1 MPSQREIAKD
11 WQCAHSYIAK
21 CVNNG
26 CPTDSFE
33 SARAW
38 RKLHASKR
46 ATTSPKQLAKLVL
59 QEKDD
64 DSSDAREHRKEFLND
79 RPEGTRLPLDTSLE
93 DALVNARQAAAEAWR
108 LLSESMTANQ
118 DDLIGVRLSV
128 HNKALEAL
136 FRAESAYREELE
148 RRRILIP
155 LAEAMETARRG
166 YQVILQRLKALPQNV
181 APRCNPADPN
191 RAMTVLESECTAIL
205 GDAQMVYASWSND
218 QAPASNSSQL

>member
-1 MPSQREIAKD
+1 MPSQRDIAKN
-11 WQCAHSYIAK
+11 WQCAHSYVGK

-26 CPTDSFE
+26 CPTDSFK

-59 QEKDD
+59 QKKDD
-64 DSSDAREHRKEFLND
+64 GSPEAREYQKEFPKD
-79 RPEGTRLPLDTSLE
+79 RPESTRLPTDIPIE
-93 DALVNARQAAAEAWR
+93 DAVVNARQAAAEAWR
-108 LLSESMTANQ
+108 LLSESMTANE

-128 HNKALEAL
+128 HNKALEA
-136 FRAESAYREELE
+136 FFKAESAYREELE

-155 LAEAMETARRG
+155 VAEAMEIARRG
-166 YQVILQRLKALPQNV
+166 YEVILQRLKALPQNV
-181 APRCNPADPN
+181 SSRCNPTDPN

-205 GDAQMVYASWSND
+205 GDAQKVYGS
-218 QAPASNSSQL
+218 

>member
-11 WQCAHSYIAK
+11 WKCAHSYVAK

-33 SARAW
+33 SAREW
-38 RKLHASKR
+38 RKLHATKR

-64 DSSDAREHRKEFLND
+64 NSREARENRKEFLKD
-79 RPEGTRLPLDTSLE
+79 RPGGTRLPSDTPLE
-93 DALVNARQAAAEAWR
+93 DAVLNARQAAAEAWR
-108 LLSESMTANQ
+108 LLSESMTADQ

-136 FRAESAYREELE
+136 FKAESAYREELE

-166 YQVILQRLKALPQNV
+166 YEVILQRLNALPQNV
-181 APRCNPADPN
+181 APRCNPTDPD
-191 RAMTVLESECTAIL
+191 RAITVLESECTAIL
-205 GDAQMVYASWSND
+205 ADAQKVYASWSD
-218 QAPASNSSQL
+218 E

>member
-1 MPSQREIAKD
+1 MHSQREIAKD
-11 WQCAHSYIAK
+11 WQCAHSYVAK
-21 CVNNG
+21 CVKNG

-59 QEKDD
+59 QENND
-64 DSSDAREHRKEFLND
+64 DSPDAREHRKEFLND
-79 RPEGTRLPLDTSLE
+79 RPEGTRLPSDTPLE
-93 DALVNARQAAAEAWR
+93 DAVLNARQAAAEAWR

-136 FRAESAYREELE
+136 FKAESAYREELE

-155 LAEAMETARRG
+155 LAEAMEIARRG
-166 YQVILQRLKALPQNV
+166 YEVILQRLNGSPAKRGAAMQPDRSGQSDDRSRIRMHGN
-181 APRCNPADPN
+181 PWRC
-191 RAMTVLESECTAIL
+191 TEGLCFLV
-205 GDAQMVYASWSND
+205 
-218 QAPASNSSQL
+218 

>member
-11 WQCAHSYIAK
+11 WQCAPSYVAK
-21 CVNNG
+21 CVKNG

-33 SARAW
+33 SAREW
-38 RKLHASKR
+38 RKLHATKR

-59 QEKDD
+59 QEKND
-64 DSSDAREHRKEFLND
+64 DSPDAREHRKEFLKD
-79 RPEGTRLPLDTSLE
+79 RPEGTRPPSDTPLE
-93 DALVNARQAAAEAWR
+93 DALLNAQQAAAEAWR

-181 APRCNPADPN
+181 APRCNPTDPN

-205 GDAQMVYASWSND
+205 ADAQKVYVSWSD
-218 QAPASNSSQL
+218 E

>member
-11 WQCAHSYIAK
+11 WQCAHSYVAK
-21 CVNNG
+21 CVKNG

-59 QEKDD
+59 QEKND
-64 DSSDAREHRKEFLND
+64 DSPDAREHRKEFLKD
-79 RPEGTRLPLDTSLE
+79 RPEGTRLPSDTPLE
-93 DALVNARQAAAEAWR
+93 DALLNAQQAAAEAWR

-128 HNKALEAL
+128 HNKAPEAL
-136 FRAESAYREELE
+136 FRAESAYREELK

-181 APRCNPADPN
+181 APRCNPTDPN

-205 GDAQMVYASWSND
+205 ADAQKVYVSWSD
-218 QAPASNSSQL
+218 E